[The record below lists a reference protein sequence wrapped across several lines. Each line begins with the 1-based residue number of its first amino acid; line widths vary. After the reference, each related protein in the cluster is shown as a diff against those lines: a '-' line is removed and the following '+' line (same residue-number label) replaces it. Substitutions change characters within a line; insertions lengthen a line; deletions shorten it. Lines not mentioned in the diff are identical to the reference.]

1 MDLSADKEVKP
12 PVWTKY
18 KSSGTWYGPVSDCDV
33 LQIRESMVR
42 AKTEKEL
49 LRLLLELF
57 KWGDFSQKPLF
68 IELLN
73 HTEDEVVLHLGIRV
87 FCSICTHEDLRDS
100 NNLYFLGCAE
110 AEAVR
115 VFASAAESTL
125 SLEAIPYLLALLE
138 QWDGHADIS
147 RALRDSIDAITDCRK
162 VAGDRATIDEFGQAY
177 VEYTETLDTQKYYY
191 RTKPAFP
198 GDLTKVLMQR
208 VFMAANQGQS
218 LDMDQI
224 PALLSIWS
232 GEKVPGESHTVIH
245 SGNYQHFVAYVQSL
259 AKKPWEK
266 GAKYFYGHQL

>member
-1 MDLSADKEVKP
+1 M
-12 PVWTKY
+12 WTNY
-18 KSSGTWYGPVSDCDV
+18 RSSGTWYGPVSDCDI
-33 LQIRESMVR
+33 LQIKEGMVR

-73 HTEDEVVLHLGIRV
+73 HTDDEVVLHLGIKV
-87 FCSICTHEDLRDS
+87 FCSICTHEDLRDPD
-100 NNLYFLGCAE
+100 NLYFLGDAD
-110 AEAVR
+110 AEAVQ
-115 VFASAAESTL
+115 VFASAAVSTL
-125 SLEAIPYLLALLE
+125 SLEVIPYLLALLE
-138 QWDGHADIS
+138 HWDERADTS
-147 RALRDSIDAITDCRK
+147 RELRDTIDTFTDCRK
-162 VAGDRATIDEFGQAY
+162 VIGNRATVDELGQAY
-177 VEYTETLDTQKYYY
+177 IDYTEALDMQKYYY

-198 GDLTKVLMQR
+198 GDLTKVLMER
-208 VFMAANQGQS
+208 VFMAANQGHP
-218 LDMDQI
+218 LGMEQI

-259 AKKPWEK
+259 AKKSWEK